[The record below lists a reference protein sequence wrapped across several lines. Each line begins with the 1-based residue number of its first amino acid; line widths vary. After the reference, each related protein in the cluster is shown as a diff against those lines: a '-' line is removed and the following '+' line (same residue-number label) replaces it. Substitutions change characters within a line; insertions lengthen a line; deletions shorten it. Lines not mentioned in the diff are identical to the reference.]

1 MAITIN
7 FIELACSAGLPVL
20 FSQILTIN
28 DVSTAK
34 ELLYVFVYIFF
45 FLLDDLVIFAIATFS
60 LKAIGMSNKVTKY
73 SHLIGGILMLV
84 IGILLLFFPNIIMFN
99 F

>member
-1 MAITIN
+1 MVN

-20 FSQILTIN
+20 FSQILAIN
-28 DVSTAK
+28 DVSSAQ
-34 ELLYVFVYIFF
+34 ELIYVLIYVLF
-45 FLLDDLVIFAIATFS
+45 FLLDDLIIFAIATFS
-60 LKAIGMSNKVTKY
+60 LKAIGISNKFAKY
-73 SHLIGGILMLV
+73 SHLIGGILMLI